1 MSQLVITIHDEIT
14 CTVTG
19 LSSQDART
27 VSDKFA
33 VYEHGYVHNPRYKL
47 GVWDGKFRFFRL
59 NGATYVYFL
68 PHIIPLIT
76 ELGYK
81 ISNVVDRRVKDVA
94 IKPVIDGS
102 EFSHIQTSW
111 GEPYNLRP
119 YQVRV
124 TNSAIQKGGGIVL
137 AGTGAGKAQP
147 HTSKILTP
155 DGWTTMGEISIGDE
169 VCTPHGPRFVIGK
182 YPQGIKKGVRIHF
195 ADGSTV
201 ECCDEHLWSVKTVY
215 NDSRSVA
222 MVVDT
227 KWIMSELEK
236 EDGCSVYVPR
246 AGRVVTRFD
255 SLDKI
260 NDTVQNTIL
269 TSSVKHDNHWCI
281 PSRWGSLAVVDI
293 LRRIGCNSRLD
304 TKTGTVHTSAP
315 HGKTLAYILEVVG
328 VEYIEDTE
336 MSCIEIDSHDHLYI
350 TDNYVV
356 THNTIISASLC
367 NAYGKHGMKSIVIV
381 PSDNLVQQS
390 YQDFV
395 KWGLD
400 IGIMSGKVKDPDHQH
415 IIATWQTLQNY
426 PTVLDDKNVV
436 IVDECQGA
444 KAKVLKELL
453 ETHGRNARYRF
464 GLTGTL
470 PKDVADNLKVRV
482 TLGDQVD
489 QITAKELI
497 DAGYLSTLNI
507 NIMRMK
513 ERLEAEFLPNY
524 AAERDFLK
532 KRKER
537 LKWIAEFIAS
547 ETGRTGSSLT
557 LVTSIPVGKA
567 LQKLIPG
574 SVFVYGDD
582 DTKVRKQAYGLF
594 KENPNVCVITT
605 VQVGGTG
612 LSIDEIFNLFLID
625 LGKSFIQAIQGV
637 GRGLRKNVH
646 AGKEHCE
653 MYDFCSDTKYAT
665 DHMKDRIKFYKE
677 AHYPYVIKDID
688 YLIEEIGIE
697 QSDGDE

>member
-1 MSQLVITIHDEIT
+1 MSRLEITIHDEIT

-19 LSSQDART
+19 LSSQDARI

-81 ISNVVDRRVKDVA
+81 ISNVVDRRVKDAA

-195 ADGSTV
+195 ADGSMV

-227 KWIMSELEK
+227 KWIMSELKK
-236 EDGCSVYVPR
+236 EDGHSVYVPR

-269 TSSVKHDNHWCI
+269 TSSVKYDNHWCI

-328 VEYIEDTE
+328 VEDIEDTE

-350 TDNYVV
+350 TDDYVV

-415 IIATWQTLQNY
+415 VIATWQTLQNY